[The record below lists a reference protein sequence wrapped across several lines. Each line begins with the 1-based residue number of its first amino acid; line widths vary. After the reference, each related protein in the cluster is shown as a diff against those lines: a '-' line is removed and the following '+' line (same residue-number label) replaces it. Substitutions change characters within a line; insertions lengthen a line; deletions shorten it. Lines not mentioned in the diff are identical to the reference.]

1 MRSQVAG
8 QYSMIVLCVNEISVG
23 EAGLEPAFRGVAW
36 ALCAGNLDSVTYSWP
51 TTFLR
56 SSGL

>member
-1 MRSQVAG
+1 
-8 QYSMIVLCVNEISVG
+8 VG